1 MDSDGLGRFLMPFFS
16 RMLRSRGQSA
26 IDSSH
31 AIRLGQ
37 AIARRSKKKEEEEEE
52 EVKKELPEQILLVC
66 GTLARSFSGETEVES
81 RISVQSPGVCRKKR
95 G

>member
-1 MDSDGLGRFLMPFFS
+1 
-16 RMLRSRGQSA
+16 MLRSRGQSA

-37 AIARRSKKKEEEEEE
+37 AIARRSKKKEEEEEEE